1 MHDESRLEALLARI
15 SPLTDNAKF
24 EMLLLYFN
32 VTIRDMDRPTLV
44 AFRAEQARRHQGA
57 PEQQTILEVIDGLIA
72 LRDIEAPGKDVSDAS

>member
-1 MHDESRLEALLARI
+1 MHDESKLEALLARI
-15 SPLTDNAKF
+15 SPLSDDAKF

-44 AFRAEQARRHQGA
+44 AFRAEQARRHYGV

-72 LRDIEAPGKDVSDAS
+72 LRDIDTSDPGVSNG